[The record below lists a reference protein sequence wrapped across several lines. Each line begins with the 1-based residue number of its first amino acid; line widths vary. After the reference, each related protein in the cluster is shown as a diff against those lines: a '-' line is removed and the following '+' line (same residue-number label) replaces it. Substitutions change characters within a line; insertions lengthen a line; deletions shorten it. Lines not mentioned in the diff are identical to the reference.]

1 MLGCVG
7 GVPARGVCVGCGAET
22 TANLFDL
29 DIEKRAAF
37 ACLCCCRTRSTRRSN
52 ASCPQFPHFC
62 CTSMKV
68 DVMLL
73 STPTTLPF

>member
-29 DIEKRAAF
+29 DNGHREKGCF
-37 ACLCCCRTRSTRRSN
+37 CL
-52 ASCPQFPHFC
+52 F
-62 CTSMKV
+62 V
-68 DVMLL
+68 LL
-73 STPTTLPF
+73 SY